1 MPRQFKAARKM
12 NKLKLLEAAEKL
24 GVSQPTLSSW
34 ESGRKSPTL
43 DKLESMSHLYG
54 VTTDFLLGLT
64 SNKVLPDTELVPADN
79 YIVMHGKP
87 VWSKKYGWMIVD
99 AVNKVM
105 IQDQDTSV
113 PFEEMQEI
121 YYRAPLFSEGPVPTD
136 APLRKDELYT
146 SKEVWVEPISADD
159 KLRSELRGWYTLKQ
173 YYAEN
178 EHGNKFYLDTYGA
191 KWLAF
196 TDLNQEQL

>member
-136 APLRKDELYT
+136 AP
-146 SKEVWVEPISADD
+146 
-159 KLRSELRGWYTLKQ
+159 
-173 YYAEN
+173 
-178 EHGNKFYLDTYGA
+178 
-191 KWLAF
+191 
-196 TDLNQEQL
+196 